1 MEIEILYD
9 DPQITLCLKS
19 PGIDSETGMPALLR
33 ERLGGEH
40 FCVHRLDKQ
49 VGGLMVY
56 ARTKQGAAALSAA
69 IAAGRMKKG
78 YLALA
83 QGVPEEKKGSM
94 RDLLY
99 HDAARNKSYVVTR
112 RRRGVKEALLDYEL
126 LETREIEGRPL
137 SALRIRLHTG
147 RSHQIRV
154 QFASRGMP
162 LVGDGRYGSE
172 LRSLPLALWSESLR
186 FPHPADGREMG
197 CSAPL
202 PDQFPWTEFSLHNH

>member
-40 FCVHRLDKQ
+40 YCVHRLDKQ
-49 VGGLMVY
+49 VGGVMVY
-56 ARTKQGAAALSAA
+56 ARTKQAAAALSAA

-112 RRRGVKEALLDYEL
+112 RRTVCLTRDAARRRRALRKRVQGSSACALV
-126 LETREIEGRPL
+126 REPAL
-137 SALRIRLHTG
+137 SASG
-147 RSHQIRV
+147 RRPGNDLFRAAARS
-154 QFASRGMP
+154 FP
-162 LVGDGRYGSE
+162 LDGV
-172 LRSLPLALWSESLR
+172 
-186 FPHPADGREMG
+186 
-197 CSAPL
+197 
-202 PDQFPWTEFSLHNH
+202 